1 MTIYLIKFSNIRR
14 IFWKNVEKYKQIN
27 SGVKIHMK
35 NKKINNLLKKILV
48 LAFIVYFIYT
58 LIAQQKTL
66 NSYAQ
71 EKDKYNNEIEV
82 AEDEQAELKEMKE
95 NINSDEYI
103 EQIAR
108 EKLDMYYPNERV
120 YIDIEKQRKL

>member
-1 MTIYLIKFSNIRR
+1 
-14 IFWKNVEKYKQIN
+14 
-27 SGVKIHMK
+27 MK

-120 YIDIEKQRKL
+120 YIDIEK

>member
-1 MTIYLIKFSNIRR
+1 
-14 IFWKNVEKYKQIN
+14 
-27 SGVKIHMK
+27 MK
-35 NKKINNLLKKILV
+35 NKKNSNLLKKSLILIF
-48 LAFIVYFIYT
+48 AIYFIYT

-66 NSYAQ
+66 NSYAR
-71 EKDKYNNEIEV
+71 EKERYNEQIEV
-82 AEDEQAELKEMKE
+82 AEDEQEELQEMKE

-120 YIDIEKQRKL
+120 YIDTEK